1 MSDTAPPPTTAI
13 GVMFAAL
20 LAAVGLS
27 ACAGGNDTA
36 AFAPLS
42 PGIEADTGKE
52 YLIGAGDQLE
62 ILVWG
67 NPELSSVIRV
77 RPDGRISAPLIDDV
91 PVSGRTP
98 SQVARTLEEKFAVY
112 VVGAKVAIVMVDAL
126 GPMARQVRVIGQAA
140 KPQALGYRQGMTVL
154 DVMIA
159 AGGLTPFAAGNRAT
173 ISRTANGQPTIY
185 RLRLADLLQEGDT
198 TANVEVAPG
207 DVITVPQS
215 WF

>member
-1 MSDTAPPPTTAI
+1 MSDTAPTSTAAFGMI
-13 GVMFAAL
+13 VAAL
-20 LAAVGLS
+20 IATVGLS

-36 AFAPLS
+36 AFAPGS

-67 NPELSSVIRV
+67 NPELSSAMRV
-77 RPDGRISAPLIDDV
+77 RPDGRISVPLIDDV
-91 PVSGRTP
+91 PVSGKTP
-98 SQVARTLEEKFAVY
+98 EQVARLLEQKFAVY
-112 VVGAKVAIVMVDAL
+112 VVGVKVTIIMIDAL

-173 ISRTANGQPTIY
+173 VSRSVDGQPTIY
-185 RLRLADLLQEGDT
+185 RLRLADLLQDGDT